1 MAENSKI
8 FRQKWNIYLREKHFS
23 NPWLLTDQQKEI
35 QILKASDLRARDPSK
50 ANILYIDLD
59 IPKNTK
65 SRSYETLYLLSGLG
79 HRITVVSYHDTIDEK
94 CDLKCRDDIQKHGI
108 EVAMGSWYELA
119 EKRAGFYDTI
129 IINQPLTFLLSYKEL
144 ATLYQKAPF
153 VLIYYFN
160 TLRYPVYGSND
171 SLSQSEKEFMM
182 EHQMEIEYKLV
193 ATADIVVTSS
203 LEDKK
208 RVSTYNSNAI
218 IHGMEFLQTNNDHS
232 IIESEWSKIIMLA
245 NDTRERWYRE
255 FNECQDIKKEK
266 KKKKKK
272 KNTYSWGWKNPAVPV
287 EEDNVNPI
295 KYNNTDC
302 KFHDHA
308 LSQTE
313 LAATIPKEQ
322 CAKLSK

>member
-1 MAENSKI
+1 MPLLLSQRRVYAKVACSLNSFSSTFKLIELMTHTHFQKKKGVELMAENSKI

-108 EVAMGSWYELA
+108 EVAMSPWYELA
-119 EKRAGFYDTI
+119 EKRAGFYDTV

-153 VLIYYFN
+153 VLIYYFD
-160 TLRYPVYGSND
+160 TLQYPGYGSND

-182 EHQMEIEYKLV
+182 EHQREIEYKLV
-193 ATADIVVTSS
+193 ATADIIVTSS

-208 RVSTYNSNAI
+208 ECLPTTQMLSFMGWNLYR
-218 IHGMEFLQTNNDHS
+218 Q
-232 IIESEWSKIIMLA
+232 IM
-245 NDTRERWYRE
+245 
-255 FNECQDIKKEK
+255 
-266 KKKKKK
+266 
-272 KNTYSWGWKNPAVPV
+272 
-287 EEDNVNPI
+287 
-295 KYNNTDC
+295 
-302 KFHDHA
+302 
-308 LSQTE
+308 
-313 LAATIPKEQ
+313 TIV
-322 CAKLSK
+322 LSKVNGPK